1 MARKNHRQAAKTILD
16 PGNDTDQIW
25 DQIVMLQH
33 EACNVSL
40 LIEWQKHLI
49 GSLEPNVQKGIIT
62 LEESGELHQI
72 FRSRQGELEKVRDWL
87 LEKVQQIRAELSQQ
101 V

>member
-1 MARKNHRQAAKTILD
+1 MTRKSRKQTANRMLNS
-16 PGNDTDQIW
+16 GNCTNQIW

-33 EACNVSL
+33 EACNINL
-40 LIEWQKHLI
+40 QIEWQKHLI
-49 GSLEPNVQKGIIT
+49 ESLEPNVQKGIIT
-62 LEESGELHQI
+62 PKESGELHQI

-87 LEKVQQIRAELSQQ
+87 LETIQQIRAKLSQQ